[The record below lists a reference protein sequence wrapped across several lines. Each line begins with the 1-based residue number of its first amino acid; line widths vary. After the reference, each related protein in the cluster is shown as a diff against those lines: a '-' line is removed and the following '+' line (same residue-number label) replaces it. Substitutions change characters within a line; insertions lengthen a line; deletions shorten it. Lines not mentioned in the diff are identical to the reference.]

1 MVDPIESSDPGAS
14 SGPRPP
20 VIAGAAAGVVGIL
33 IIAFIV
39 WWWRRGG
46 ARHAVTRLA
55 EEGAVRL
62 ADAIVDEV
70 LGAA

>member
-1 MVDPIESSDPGAS
+1 MVDPIEPYDPDTS
-14 SGPRPP
+14 TGPRPP
-20 VIAGAAAGVVGIL
+20 VIAGAAAGVVGVL
-33 IIAFIV
+33 LVVFVV

-46 ARHAVTRLA
+46 ARRAVTRLA
-55 EEGAVRL
+55 EDGAVRL

>member
-1 MVDPIESSDPGAS
+1 MVDPVEPYDSGAS
-14 SGPRPP
+14 AGPRPP

-33 IIAFIV
+33 VIAFVV

-46 ARHAVTRLA
+46 ARRAVTRLA